1 MAARHEWSTAH
12 WEVLRLVGGLRAG
25 SLSALSMD
33 FTTFGLVMTWDGLLH
48 RLTRRNVVLGL
59 YVALA
64 LAASGQQLWSAATS
78 TRKEPPLHRYN
89 NYVIFERSWDHLVSG
104 QDLYA
109 WHPEEHWDLFIYT
122 PTFAVLMAPFS
133 ALPDAIGLPLWN
145 LLNALVLVLAVF
157 RLPML
162 REHQQGLALV
172 ICAVECMTSLQ
183 NAQSNGLVVGLLVL
197 AFAELER
204 GKAWLPALC
213 VLAQCIHQV
222 VRHRGACHVCDASP
236 ALEACGMDGGVGI
249 DLGCVAS
256 DCGFCGSLCLA
267 RRALWPNVVPRPQR
281 IPGLQ
286 PSRHPALLVWP
297 RCPKAL
303 VCPGQR
309 LFMLPVLHWRKWADP
324 THRLRVLCLILWWV
338 LVFNHKSESPTF
350 IIAMAG
356 VGLWFV
362 HAPRTRLNLGLMWF
376 ALILTSLVTTDLCPR
391 WVREQFVNPYALKAL
406 PIVALW
412 VVVMWRSMRPPPA
425 TTQTSL

>member
-1 MAARHEWSTAH
+1 
-12 WEVLRLVGGLRAG
+12 
-25 SLSALSMD
+25 
-33 FTTFGLVMTWDGLLH
+33 MTWDGLLH

-78 TRKEPPLHRYN
+78 TRTEPPLHRYN

-109 WHPEEHWDLFIYT
+109 LHPEEHWDLFKYT

-133 ALPDAIGLPLWN
+133 ALPDTIGLPLWN
-145 LLNALVLVLAVF
+145 LLNVLVLVFAVF
-157 RLPML
+157 RLPIL
-162 REHQQGLALV
+162 REHQKGLALV

-213 VLAQCIHQV
+213 VLLSAFIKLF
-222 VRHRGACHVCDASP
+222 GI
-236 ALEACGMDGGVGI
+236 VG
-249 DLGCVAS
+249 
-256 DCGFCGSLCLA
+256 LA
-267 RRALWPNVVPRPQR
+267 MFVMHPQR
-281 IPGLQ
+281 WKLAGWTAGLGLGLA
-286 PSRHPALLVWP
+286 ALPLVVVSADQYAWLLE
-297 RCPKAL
+297 RYGQMLSQDHSQSLGYSLHGILQSWFGLGLSKSL
-303 VCPGQR
+303 VLAVGSV
-309 LFMLPVLHWRKWADP
+309 LFMLPMLHWRKWADP
-324 THRLRVLCLILWWV
+324 MHRLRVLCLMLWWV

-350 IIAMAG
+350 VIAMAG

-391 WVREQFVNPYALKAL
+391 WVREQCINPYALKAL

-412 VVVMWRSMRPPPA
+412 VVVMWRSLRPSPA
-425 TTQTSL
+425 SPLSAD

>member
-1 MAARHEWSTAH
+1 
-12 WEVLRLVGGLRAG
+12 
-25 SLSALSMD
+25 
-33 FTTFGLVMTWDGLLH
+33 MTWDGLLH

-78 TRKEPPLHRYN
+78 TRTEPPLHRYN

-109 WHPEEHWDLFIYT
+109 WHPEEHWDLFKYT

-157 RLPML
+157 RLPIL

-213 VLAQCIHQV
+213 VLLSAFIKLFGIVGLAMFVMHPQRWKLAGWTAALGLGLAALPLVVVSADQYAWLLERYGQMLSQDHSQSLGYSLHGILQSWFGLGLFQIAGPSRGQRAVHVAGAALAKVDRPHAPPARSVLDVVVGFGVQPQKRISHLHHCHGWGGVVVCASASHPSQPRLDVVCPDPDVVGHHRPLPTMGARAIHQSLRPQGPAHRRTLGGGHV
-222 VRHRGACHVCDASP
+222 AFPEAIQNVDPVRRLIPTSSKNPTCFVCD
-236 ALEACGMDGGVGI
+236 V
-249 DLGCVAS
+249 VAA
-256 DCGFCGSLCLA
+256 F
-267 RRALWPNVVPRPQR
+267 
-281 IPGLQ
+281 
-286 PSRHPALLVWP
+286 
-297 RCPKAL
+297 
-303 VCPGQR
+303 
-309 LFMLPVLHWRKWADP
+309 
-324 THRLRVLCLILWWV
+324 
-338 LVFNHKSESPTF
+338 
-350 IIAMAG
+350 
-356 VGLWFV
+356 
-362 HAPRTRLNLGLMWF
+362 
-376 ALILTSLVTTDLCPR
+376 
-391 WVREQFVNPYALKAL
+391 
-406 PIVALW
+406 
-412 VVVMWRSMRPPPA
+412 
-425 TTQTSL
+425 